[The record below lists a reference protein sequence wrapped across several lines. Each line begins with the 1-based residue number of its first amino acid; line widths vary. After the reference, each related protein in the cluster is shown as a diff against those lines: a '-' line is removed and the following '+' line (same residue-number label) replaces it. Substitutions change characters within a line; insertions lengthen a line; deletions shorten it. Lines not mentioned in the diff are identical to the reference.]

1 MNANNSS
8 VILSGITI
16 LESPQAI
23 SSRVLAFTAT
33 IYIGNSGM
41 EDIQG
46 SLRYFRPDTNVL
58 PSPEEDKEY
67 VRKNYPAVGLYHVKF
82 TAARKEAAEQAKFLF
97 VGDIK
102 ELRLLEALDL
112 EAPEP
117 SWTIN
122 PCHRLSV
129 YVCCAVA
136 TSDQATAT
144 FTAAPEQFTAAFSDA
159 KRAAEA
165 AHTIPL
171 KSLFPLIACIPDSHR
186 FKDGKMKPTPML
198 TGIAAFLA
206 TLPGEKM
213 VNRFYIEVDTIAFL
227 GNVVATAPSAK
238 STPVQSTSQ
247 ASGSSTKKPR
257 WSYPTKTT
265 LGKRKDNNDGAP
277 SSSPSPATGI

>member
-1 MNANNSS
+1 MSER
-8 VILSGITI
+8 VLECGLMGGDHDGETI
-16 LESPQAI
+16 LIPRI
-23 SSRVLAFTAT
+23 SLTPSNTTDFTFKFSADNSLDNPSNLLAW
-33 IYIGNSGM
+33 ISGFLSSHM
-41 EDIQG
+41 G
-46 SLRYFRPDTNVL
+46 S
-58 PSPEEDKEY
+58 S
-67 VRKNYPAVGLYHVKF
+67 
-82 TAARKEAAEQAKFLF
+82 EQAKFLF

-122 PCHRLSV
+122 PCHGSLFMSAARWQR
-129 YVCCAVA
+129 A
-136 TSDQATAT
+136 TKLLPPSLLHQSSSLPP
-144 FTAAPEQFTAAFSDA
+144 FDA

-186 FKDGKMKPTPML
+186 FKDGKMKPTPYANRYC
-198 TGIAAFLA
+198 GFSGY
-206 TLPGEKM
+206 LP
-213 VNRFYIEVDTIAFL
+213 VDTIAFL